1 MANQF
6 IYKDAKISSGDI
18 VKVSYRLIEKEIV
31 AGKAKREKKEEIRE
45 RIQVFEGTVIKIR
58 GEGDNKM
65 FTVRKIGAA
74 AIGVE
79 RIFPLDSPTIEKI
92 AVVKKG
98 LAGAKHAKL
107 YYIRKK
113 PAREIEKIYS
123 RTFRK
128 TS

>member
-45 RIQVFEGTVIKIR
+45 RIQVFEATVIKIR

-65 FTVRKIGAA
+65 FTVRRMGIGNFG
-74 AIGVE
+74 IE
-79 RIFPLDSPTIEKI
+79 RIFPLSPPWIKAISIKKKI
-92 AVVKKG
+92 PVRR
-98 LAGAKHAKL
+98 AKL
-107 YYIRKK
+107 YYLRQK
-113 PAREIEKIYS
+113 AN
-123 RTFRK
+123 
-128 TS
+128 